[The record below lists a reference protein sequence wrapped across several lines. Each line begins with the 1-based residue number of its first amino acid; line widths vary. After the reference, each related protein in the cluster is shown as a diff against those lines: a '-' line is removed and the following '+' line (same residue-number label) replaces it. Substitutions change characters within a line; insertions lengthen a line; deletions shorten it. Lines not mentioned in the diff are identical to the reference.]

1 MTNIKLNFDSARYC
15 RNNAGRMGK
24 WMDGSDIAGMIADEV
39 ERLRAELAA
48 LKSNGGQAQECNC
61 DMRTKL
67 VGDGCEVCNPTL
79 ALEHAKETI
88 ADLRAELAE
97 LREAAKAAKV
107 DWECCILTGQSTA
120 YDNLARLC
128 GEE

>member
-1 MTNIKLNFDSARYC
+1 MSDEYQFDAERYC
-15 RNNAGRMGK
+15 RNNKGRMGK
-24 WMDGSDIAGMIADEV
+24 LPDGSDPM
-39 ERLRAELAA
+39 ERMASKLAA

-67 VGDGCEVCNPTL
+67 VGDGCEVCNPAL